1 MWMKFQKIFGTDAA
15 ASPVVGVLLMLVVT
29 IIIAAVVSG
38 FAGGLAGN
46 TKATPSASI
55 EVKIDTGMTDNMG
68 GTDTKML
75 FEMLSGDS
83 IPTKDLE
90 IITYFTNSSG
100 YVYKRSHNATSPKFD
115 VYGSGSYSRLPFL
128 NDPTKTG
135 GYAGNNVN
143 ADFGNFTLSTGDIMC
158 ANSLRQTADFLG
170 LSWTAGTYPNPD
182 TIDDAD
188 FKPGATVE
196 VTIMHVPSK
205 KNLYTREVMVK

>member
-1 MWMKFQKIFGTDAA
+1 MKVQNRCQTDPAV
-15 ASPVVGVLLMLVVT
+15 SPVVGVLLMLVVT

-38 FAGGLAGN
+38 FAGGLAGD

-55 EVKIDTGMTDNMG
+55 EVKIDTGMNDNMG
-68 GTDTKML
+68 GAETKMF
-75 FEMLSGDS
+75 FEMLSGDP
-83 IPTKDLE
+83 IPTKNLE

-158 ANSLRQTADFLG
+158 ANSVRQTADFLG
-170 LSWTAGTYPNPD
+170 LPWTEGTYPDPD

-205 KNLYTREVMVK
+205 KNLYSGEVMVI